1 VALES
6 DDGDDFLEVVRE
18 LPNRAL
24 RRWNVLLQK
33 TLATIGAP
41 RAWQRGTGRSDGAK
55 VCCRL
60 AVSVA

>member
-1 VALES
+1 MALES
-6 DDGDDFLEVVRE
+6 DQGDDFLEVVRE
-18 LPNRAL
+18 LPNRAP

-41 RAWQRGTGRSDGAK
+41 RAWQRRTGRSDGAN
-55 VCCRL
+55 VSCPL

>member
-6 DDGDDFLEVVRE
+6 DQGDDFLEVVRE
-18 LPNRAL
+18 LPNRAP

-41 RAWQRGTGRSDGAK
+41 RAWQRRTGRSDGA
-55 VCCRL
+55 
-60 AVSVA
+60 